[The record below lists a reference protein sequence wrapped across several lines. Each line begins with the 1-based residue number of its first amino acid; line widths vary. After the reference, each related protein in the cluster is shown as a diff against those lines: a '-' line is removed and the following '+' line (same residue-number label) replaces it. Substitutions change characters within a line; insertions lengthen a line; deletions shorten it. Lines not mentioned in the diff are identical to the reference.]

1 MSAAVS
7 TVDTAE
13 CSRRRGRWL
22 GRALRGRAWR
32 NSAGSSALPRRVDQ
46 ALRPGLCCPGAAA
59 PSERQLAGLGVGRRF
74 QWASAHTGDRG
85 TMTRRTGPRGWL
97 ILGICVAAGI
107 ALAVVAPGAGAG
119 ADRVKAACAQ
129 APHGARVGWQH
140 GHNPRRAQAN
150 QLACPLS
157 GLARSTTQPAAP
169 PPSLARVPAA
179 QTALTLAAAGPDP
192 AQSTPA
198 SPGTASIGEANRRIG
213 RCQLRHRD
221 QRFAAAGGP
230 AARLHARRVRTRP
243 RGGSPRRTRRAQGCH
258 PDSLSG
264 AGRRGIGAS
273 VATPVCGSCP
283 ATPVRPRWCDSPPR
297 RSRAT

>member
-1 MSAAVS
+1 
-7 TVDTAE
+7 
-13 CSRRRGRWL
+13 
-22 GRALRGRAWR
+22 
-32 NSAGSSALPRRVDQ
+32 
-46 ALRPGLCCPGAAA
+46 
-59 PSERQLAGLGVGRRF
+59 
-74 QWASAHTGDRG
+74 
-85 TMTRRTGPRGWL
+85 MTRRTGPRGWL

-140 GHNPRRAQAN
+140 GHNPGRAQAN

-198 SPGTASIGEANRRIG
+198 SPGTASIGEANRRIEV
-213 RCQLRHRD
+213 
-221 QRFAAAGGP
+221 AANSAT
-230 AARLHARRVRTRP
+230 AIN
-243 RGGSPRRTRRAQGCH
+243 
-258 PDSLSG
+258 DSLLLVGLLLGFMLAVSG
-264 AGRRGIGAS
+264 LVLAAGRRGGLAARKVGTLTQPPARVGEHERGHTGRRFVPGDAGLAAAAAPVTLDPMPNVGGGTAEEVHTDGGTWRGAS
-273 VATPVCGSCP
+273 LPPGQHRP
-283 ATPVRPRWCDSPPR
+283 AASPM
-297 RSRAT
+297 